1 VYGAT
6 TTASGLPGT
15 TNITELAA
23 RIPDAQYPPL
33 LFAGAAM
40 MLVGF
45 GFKIATAPFHVWTPD
60 VYEGAP
66 TVVTSFMAAGPKAAG
81 FAAFMRV
88 FLFGF
93 PFIVGTANQTIG
105 SQIHQAWVG
114 ALLILA
120 VITMTVGN
128 VAAIAQNN
136 VKRLLA
142 YSSIA
147 HAGYALVGFI
157 AAGAA
162 TNIEQRHAAI
172 SAVIFYLLTYSVM
185 NIGAFGVVQLI
196 ARANDRR
203 TEVEDY
209 NGIGFQTPVLA
220 FLLTLFLLSLLGM
233 PLTAGFVGKIMV
245 FRAALDQGFYL
256 LVVIAVLNTAVSA
269 YYYLRL
275 IIVMFF
281 RERTTIWTAPPVP
294 ASIALA
300 LIVTA
305 LGVLYLG
312 LFPGRV
318 IEALQ
323 RRPTPAISMR

>member
-1 VYGAT
+1 
-6 TTASGLPGT
+6 
-15 TNITELAA
+15 
-23 RIPDAQYPPL
+23 
-33 LFAGAAM
+33 
-40 MLVGF
+40 
-45 GFKIATAPFHVWTPD
+45 
-60 VYEGAP
+60 
-66 TVVTSFMAAGPKAAG
+66 
-81 FAAFMRV
+81 
-88 FLFGF
+88 
-93 PFIVGTANQTIG
+93 
-105 SQIHQAWVG
+105 
-114 ALLILA
+114 
-120 VITMTVGN
+120 
-128 VAAIAQNN
+128 
-136 VKRLLA
+136 
-142 YSSIA
+142 
-147 HAGYALVGFI
+147 
-157 AAGAA
+157 
-162 TNIEQRHAAI
+162 
-172 SAVIFYLLTYSVM
+172 
-185 NIGAFGVVQLI
+185 
-196 ARANDRR
+196 
-203 TEVEDY
+203 
-209 NGIGFQTPVLA
+209 
-220 FLLTLFLLSLLGM
+220 M